1 MTRPVDIINAHLNR
15 PIVMLGLMGA
25 GKTKVGGLLAQHLGL
40 PFVDADHEIELAA
53 SMSISDIFETHG
65 EPAFRDLERKVITR
79 LMSDDIKVIAPGG
92 GAIMNPQTA
101 DLIFAKA
108 LTVWLKADLD
118 ILVERTGRNEKR
130 PLLKGGNRE
139 DILGNLMKQ
148 RYPVYE
154 RAEVHLQTDASAPEI
169 AAERLLIK
177 LAEHLKENS

>member
-1 MTRPVDIINAHLNR
+1 MTGPVETITAHLNR
-15 PIVMLGLMGA
+15 PVVMLGLMGA

-40 PFVDADHEIELAA
+40 PFVDADHEIEAA
-53 SMSISDIFETHG
+53 AGMSISDIFENHG

-79 LMSDDIKVIAPGG
+79 LLSDEIKVVAPGG

-101 DLIFAKA
+101 ELVFSKA
-108 LTVWLKADLD
+108 LTVWLRADLD

-154 RAEVHLQTDASAPEI
+154 RADVHLQTDASAPE
-169 AAERLLIK
+169 AAADRLLIK
-177 LAEHLKENS
+177 LADYLKEKA